1 LVMMIRYRLPALA
14 LFLSSFALPG
24 CDSLTPEIPAL
35 LSRPSDGASSV
46 LPGDI
51 VPDRVVDAVS
61 VWFFDAQKRRL
72 EEEGKISRDPRY
84 VEPATRVFEHVRQ
97 AAAQSEY
104 AAMAEAVEWE
114 LIVVED
120 EKVHAG
126 CFPGGKVVVY
136 TGIFDVAENEAAL
149 AAVLGHEAIHAL
161 ARHADQRITRDLIA
175 GLPIGAIAAGTATD
189 PEDFDPKVTIPVMAA
204 LGMGIFKGIH
214 EPFSRELESEADQQG
229 MLLAASAG
237 YDPEAGLIFWINLA
251 ERTDAEYSAAH
262 PASDRRI
269 QDLRDRWDVFRVA
282 YDQAG
287 SKRASRPL
295 LAALATG

>member
-1 LVMMIRYRLPALA
+1 MTIRYRLPALA
-14 LFLSSFALPG
+14 LLPSLIALPG
-24 CDSLTPEIPAL
+24 CDTLTPEIPAL
-35 LSRPSDGASSV
+35 LSTPSDGGGSI

-51 VPDRVVDAVS
+51 VPDRVVDALS

-72 EEEGKISRDPRY
+72 EEEGKISQDPRY
-84 VEPATRVFEHVRQ
+84 VEPATRVFEHVRR

-120 EKVHAG
+120 EKVHVG

-136 TGIFDVAENEAAL
+136 TGIFDLAENEAAL
-149 AAVLGHEAIHAL
+149 AAVLGHEAIHVL

-175 GLPIGAIAAGTATD
+175 GLPISAIAVGTAADPDDLD
-189 PEDFDPKVTIPVMAA
+189 PEVTIPVMAA
-204 LGMGIFKGIH
+204 LGMGIFKGVH

-237 YDPEAGLIFWINLA
+237 YDPEAGLNFWINLA
-251 ERTDAEYSAAH
+251 ERTDSEYYLAH
-262 PASDRRI
+262 PTSDRRI
-269 QDLRDRWDVFRVA
+269 EDLQSRWDMFRVA
-282 YDQAG
+282 YDRAE
-287 SKRASRPL
+287 SKRPAAPL
-295 LAALATG
+295 LAALVTG

>member
-1 LVMMIRYRLPALA
+1 MTIRHQLPALA
-14 LFLSSFALPG
+14 LSLSLIALPG
-24 CDSLTPEIPAL
+24 CDSVPPEIPAP
-35 LSRPSDGASSV
+35 LSRPSDGGSSV

-61 VWFFDAQKRRL
+61 VWFFDAEKRRL

-104 AAMAEAVEWE
+104 AAVAEAVEWE

-136 TGIFDVAENEAAL
+136 TGLFDLAENEAAL

-175 GLPIGAIAAGTATD
+175 GLPVAAIAAGTAAAPEDLD
-189 PEDFDPKVTIPVMAA
+189 PEVTIPVMAA

-237 YDPEAGLIFWINLA
+237 YDPEAGLNFWINLA
-251 ERTDAEYSAAH
+251 ERADAEYYAAH

-269 QDLRDRWDVFRVA
+269 EDLQGRWEMFRVA

-287 SKRASRPL
+287 SKRPAAPL
-295 LAALATG
+295 LAAL

>member
-1 LVMMIRYRLPALA
+1 MTIRYRLPLLALLLSSIALA
-14 LFLSSFALPG
+14 G
-24 CDSLTPEIPAL
+24 CDSLPSEIPGPLAG
-35 LSRPSDGASSV
+35 PSGGGSSV
-46 LPGDI
+46 LPGDV
-51 VPDRVVDAVS
+51 VPDRVVDALS
-61 VWFFDAQKRRL
+61 VWFFDAEKRRL

-104 AAMAEAVEWE
+104 AAMAEAAEWE

-126 CFPGGKVVVY
+126 CFPGGKFIVY
-136 TGIFDVAENEAAL
+136 TGIFDLAENEAAL

-175 GLPIGAIAAGTATD
+175 GLPISAIAVGTAVNPEELD
-189 PEDFDPKVTIPVMAA
+189 PEVTIPVMAA

-214 EPFSRELESEADQQG
+214 EPFSRELESEADRQG

-237 YDPEAGLIFWINLA
+237 YDPEPGLNFWINLA
-251 ERTDAEYSAAH
+251 ERTDAEYTAAH

-269 QDLRDRWDVFRVA
+269 EDLRDHLDTFRVA
-282 YDQAG
+282 YDRAG
-287 SKRASRPL
+287 SKRPAAPL
-295 LAALATG
+295 LAALAEG